1 MLRLK
6 RIPKHIGIIPDGN
19 RRWAKARSMP
29 KEEGYEYGIE
39 PGKKLFEEILGSGIR
54 EVSTYMFT
62 RENTFRPKQ
71 QVAAFQSACIKFID
85 WIKEKDVSI
94 LAVGDASSPFFPEGL
109 KCYTVPEK
117 DRGGKLRLNF
127 LVNYS
132 WKWDLNV
139 ALANSRNKQPGKRD
153 ILESIGSKHVSRI
166 DLVIR
171 WGERR
176 RLSGFL
182 PIQSAYADIFVVDEL
197 WPDFSLEQFY
207 RALRWYE
214 RQDVTLGG

>member
-1 MLRLK
+1 MLKPK
-6 RIPKHIGIIPDGN
+6 RFPKHIGIIPDGN
-19 RRWAKARSMP
+19 RRWAEMRGMP
-29 KEEGYEYGIE
+29 KEEGYKYGIE
-39 PGKKLFEEILGSGIR
+39 PGKKLFEEILGSGIQ

-62 RENTFRPKQ
+62 RENTFRPRKQ
-71 QVAAFQSACIKFID
+71 IAAFRSACIKFID

-94 LAVGDASSPFFPEGL
+94 LVVGDASSPFFPEEL

-132 WKWDLNV
+132 WKWDLDMV
-139 ALANSRNKQPGKRD
+139 LANPGNKRLRKQD
-153 ILESIGSKHVSRI
+153 ILRNMGSKDVSRI
-166 DLVIR
+166 DLIIR

-197 WPDFSLEQFY
+197 WPDFNLEQFH
-207 RALRWYE
+207 RALKWYE
-214 RQDVTLGG
+214 GQDVTLGG